1 MTANCRSKS
10 IASLLVLVA
19 ASAVAQAQKPNA
31 PAESVPVLLD
41 AMARADDAG
50 RRELRA
56 ALSLAAKSARSWP
69 SFTAELEPARRAA
82 RGPVLEVDLFRALGP
97 YIERVEGS
105 AQAFAAVAR
114 QQKDFR
120 ARYLLLGPAAELAR
134 TGDRAALAWLGLSLR
149 TDADA
154 HVRARAAEVSARV
167 PELLPHLAVA
177 AEDGEVRV
185 RQAAAHSIG
194 VIAANGDGRS
204 GAPATTAAA
213 RNALVRRLR
222 LDPWTF
228 VRSGAARSLGA
239 LPAEAGADRSLA
251 SAMADASPEV
261 RMSAIDALGE
271 HRAAAYAPAIR
282 EVMGATKQP
291 GDVRIS
297 AVLALATMCDRASIE
312 AWTTMARRVANPQ
325 GEQDL
330 RLGVAAIA
338 ALGRVHPPDV
348 AARLAPVNVKGVPS
362 SLRDVVRAAIN
373 SKGACPR

>member
-1 MTANCRSKS
+1 
-10 IASLLVLVA
+10 
-19 ASAVAQAQKPNA
+19 
-31 PAESVPVLLD
+31 VLLD

-154 HVRARAAEVSARV
+154 HVRAR
-167 PELLPHLAVA
+167 A